1 MYLVTGGTGFIGR
14 CLVRRMQQQGMKI
27 RALVRLGVIDD
38 MYKND
43 SVEFFTADLLRPE
56 TLIGLTKDIDIVIHV
71 AGATHALDK
80 NVYSQINVEG
90 TRNLVLA
97 CKKNRIKKIIYISTR
112 AISPSGGFYSI
123 SKMKA
128 EQIIRNSSI
137 NFTILR
143 LAEVYGGSKGEG
155 IERLISMIKKL
166 SVIPIIGNGEY
177 RLQPVYVKDVVNAI
191 ISACKS
197 EKTDFKTYNIGGPD
211 IFTYNNLVKL
221 ICESMNLK
229 RRLIHVPTVAV
240 LIFAYFSSFVL
251 KKIIIYPD
259 QIPRLISPKDED
271 IEKAVEDLRYNPI
284 GFREGLRLI
293 LASK

>member
-1 MYLVTGGTGFIGR
+1 MYLITGGTGFIGR
-14 CLVRRMQQQGMKI
+14 HLVKGIQQQGVKI
-27 RALVRLGVIDD
+27 RALVRSCEIDD
-38 MYKND
+38 IYKNG
-43 SVEFFTADLLRPE
+43 SIEFFTADLLRPE
-56 TLIGLTKDIDIVIHV
+56 TLIDLTKDIDVVIHL
-71 AGATHALDK
+71 AGVTHALD
-80 NVYSQINVEG
+80 NNAYSRINVEG
-90 TRNLVLA
+90 TRSLVSA
-97 CKKNRIKKIIYISTR
+97 CKKNKIRKIIYISTR

-143 LAEVYGGSKGEG
+143 LAEVYGGNKDKG
-155 IERLISMIKKL
+155 IEHLISMIKKL
-166 SVIPIIGNGEY
+166 SAIPIIGNVEY
-177 RLQPVYVKDVVNAI
+177 RLQPVYVEDVVSAI

-197 EKTDFKTYNIGGPD
+197 DKTNFKTYNVGGPD

-221 ICESMNLK
+221 ICEAMNLK
-229 RRLIHVPTVAV
+229 RRLIHVPAVAV
-240 LIFAYFSSFVL
+240 LAFAYFSSFVL

-271 IEKAVEDLRYNPI
+271 IGKAVEDLRYNPI

-293 LASK
+293 LDSK

>member
-1 MYLVTGGTGFIGR
+1 MYLITGGTGFIGR
-14 CLVRRMQQQGMKI
+14 HLVKGIQQQGVKI
-27 RALVRLGVIDD
+27 RALVRSCEIDD
-38 MYKND
+38 IYKNG
-43 SVEFFTADLLRPE
+43 SIEFFTADLLRPE
-56 TLIGLTKDIDIVIHV
+56 TLIDLTKDIDVVIHL
-71 AGATHALDK
+71 AGVTHALD
-80 NVYSQINVEG
+80 NNAYSRINVEG
-90 TRNLVLA
+90 TRSLVSA
-97 CKKNRIKKIIYISTR
+97 CKKNKIRKIIYISTR

-143 LAEVYGGSKGEG
+143 LAEVYGGNKDKG
-155 IERLISMIKKL
+155 IEHLISMIKKL
-166 SVIPIIGNGEY
+166 SAIPIIGNGEY
-177 RLQPVYVKDVVNAI
+177 RLQPVYVEDVVSAI

-197 EKTDFKTYNIGGPD
+197 DKTNFKTYNVGGPD

-221 ICESMNLK
+221 ICEAMNLK
-229 RRLIHVPTVAV
+229 RRLIHVPAVAV
-240 LIFAYFSSFVL
+240 LAFAYFSSFVL

-271 IEKAVEDLRYNPI
+271 IGKAVEDLRYNPI

-293 LASK
+293 LDSK